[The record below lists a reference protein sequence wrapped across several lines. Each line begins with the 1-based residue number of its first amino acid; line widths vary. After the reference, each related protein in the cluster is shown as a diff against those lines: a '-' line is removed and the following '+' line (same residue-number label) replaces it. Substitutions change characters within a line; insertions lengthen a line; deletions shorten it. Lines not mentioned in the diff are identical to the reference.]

1 MSVIGNP
8 SKDITLYV
16 QRGVNFNTSFTIT
29 NPDGTP
35 VNLAGSTFEGKVRK
49 TKTSVTVEA
58 DFSFSITGNEIS
70 MSLPTSETNT
80 MVAGDLDTD
89 EASKYVYDVMWT
101 TGGQSYRI
109 FGGALIF
116 SETVTRA

>member
-16 QRGVNFNTSFTIT
+16 QRGVNFTTSFGIN

-35 VNLAGSTFEGKVRK
+35 ANLVGSTFEAKVRK
-49 TKTSVTVEA
+49 TKTSPTVEA
-58 DFSFSITGNEIS
+58 DFSFSISGNEVT
-70 MSLPTSETNT
+70 MSLPTSETNS

-89 EASKYVYDVMWT
+89 EESKYVYDVIWI

-116 SETVTRA
+116 SETVSRA